1 MQQELE
7 SIETKMTQ
15 SSHIDLT
22 DIRLDSK
29 ADLNVAS
36 GLLDKF
42 QFSEPKEAFELEPE
56 FEGDAKM
63 IIA

>member
-1 MQQELE
+1 
-7 SIETKMTQ
+7 MTQ

-22 DIRLDSK
+22 EIHLETK
-29 ADLNVAS
+29 GDLNVAS
-36 GLLDKF
+36 GLLEQF

>member
-1 MQQELE
+1 MQQELD
-7 SIETKMTQ
+7 SIEAKMTQ

-22 DIRLDSK
+22 DIHLETK

-36 GLLDKF
+36 GLLEQF

-63 IIA
+63 IIS